1 MSPLHFPVTAPQTL
15 AANDHPSP
23 RWRPLRP
30 GCFGFIFVQLKDLMT
45 SRCPSLFH
53 LNKSNQTR
61 RVLVQKPDR
70 ADVKVVQEVGIRRSS
85 VWTLVLH
92 QVALQ
97 GLLAG
102 VSLLNQPQ
110 LKTKNDKT
118 LYYIMILSVAT
129 NGIMI

>member
-1 MSPLHFPVTAPQTL
+1 M
-15 AANDHPSP
+15 
-23 RWRPLRP
+23 
-30 GCFGFIFVQLKDLMT
+30 
-45 SRCPSLFH
+45 
-53 LNKSNQTR
+53 
-61 RVLVQKPDR
+61 LVQKPDR

-97 GLLAG
+97 GLFAG

-118 LYYIMILSVAT
+118 LYYFILSVAT

>member
-1 MSPLHFPVTAPQTL
+1 
-15 AANDHPSP
+15 
-23 RWRPLRP
+23 
-30 GCFGFIFVQLKDLMT
+30 MT
-45 SRCPSLFH
+45 SPCPSLFH

-61 RVLVQKPDR
+61 HVLVQKPDR
-70 ADVKVVQEVGIRRSS
+70 GDVKVVQEVGIRRST

-97 GLLAG
+97 SLLAR

-110 LKTKNDKT
+110 LKQRTRKSYFT
-118 LYYIMILSVAT
+118 ILSVAT